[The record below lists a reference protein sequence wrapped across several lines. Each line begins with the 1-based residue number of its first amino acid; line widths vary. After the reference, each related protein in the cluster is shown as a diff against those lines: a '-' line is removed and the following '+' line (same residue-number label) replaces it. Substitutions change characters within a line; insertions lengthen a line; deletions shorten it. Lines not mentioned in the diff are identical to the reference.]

1 MSHSQEL
8 TQAMLEDVK
17 RGDSSIIAY
26 RNYYIFYKYKMAK
39 WTKRRILQIGGNGG
53 V

>member
-1 MSHSQEL
+1 MP
-8 TQAMLEDVK
+8 EDVK

-26 RNYYIFYKYKMAK
+26 RNYYIFYKYKMASGQK
-39 WTKRRILQIGGNGG
+39 DAFQIGGNGG